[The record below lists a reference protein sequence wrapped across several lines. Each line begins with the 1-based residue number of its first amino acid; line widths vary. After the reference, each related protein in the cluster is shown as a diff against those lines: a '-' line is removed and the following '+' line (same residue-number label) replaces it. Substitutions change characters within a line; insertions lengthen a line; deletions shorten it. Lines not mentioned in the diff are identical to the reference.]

1 MVRLLNDHDP
11 KEAPVSPDSATT
23 PITFATSPLPLA
35 ATFDGGRLTSDG
47 GLPWLGEADA
57 ALGGMCE
64 ALADCIPEWR
74 RGSVRHSLS
83 TLVRQRVF
91 QIALGYEDQDDADT
105 LRRDPLLKLLCGGL
119 LPHTDV
125 DLASQPTFSRLE
137 NAVDR
142 HACYR
147 LAEALV
153 ETYLRE
159 RERDGVP
166 TRLVLDLDGTDDPTH
181 GEQEG
186 SAYHGYYRQHMYH
199 PLLVFDADTGQLVAA
214 ILRPGTVHDSRGVLT
229 FLKRL
234 VPKLRGRWPRVAIE
248 LRADSG
254 FATPKL
260 YSYCEAER
268 IDYTIGLATNARLQD
283 LAAPQLAEA
292 QRRYDAEVTQGEKEG
307 DGENDIEK
315 VRLVGEGRYRADS
328 WERERRVVFKTE
340 VLAKGPNV
348 RFVVTS
354 RTDEEPLALYDW
366 YVERGEAEG
375 WVKDLKN
382 ACRADRLSCHRF
394 WANQFRLLLHAAAY
408 WLLDTLRR
416 WLVGA
421 GSARRQL
428 DTLRLE
434 LLKVGGRVYQWA
446 SRVRLRLASAH
457 PGQALWE
464 LLAARSGRA

>member
-1 MVRLLNDHDP
+1 M
-11 KEAPVSPDSATT
+11 SPDSATT

-57 ALGGMCE
+57 ALGLCE
-64 ALADCIPEWR
+64 ALAACIPEWR
-74 RGSVRHSLS
+74 RGPVRHSLL

-105 LRRDPLLKLLCGGL
+105 LRRDPLLKLLCGR
-119 LPHTDV
+119 LPQTDSD

-142 HACYR
+142 HGCYR

-153 ETYLRE
+153 ETYLCE

-181 GEQEG
+181 GDQEG
-186 SAYHGYYRQHMYH
+186 TAYHGYYRQHMYH
-199 PLLVFDADTGQLVAA
+199 PLLVFDADTGQLVTA
-214 ILRPGTVHDSRGVLT
+214 ILRPGTAHGSRGVLT
-229 FLKRL
+229 LLKRL
-234 VPKLRGRWPRVAIE
+234 VPMLRRRWPEVAIE

-260 YSYCEAER
+260 YSYCEAEG
-268 IDYTIGLATNARLQD
+268 IGYTIGLASNARLQD

-292 QRRYDAEVTQGEKEG
+292 QRRHDDATQEKENGG
-307 DGENDIEK
+307 DGANNEK
-315 VRLVGEGRYRADS
+315 VRLVGEGRYRAES
-328 WERERRVVFKTE
+328 WERERRVVLKTE
-340 VLAKGPNV
+340 VLPKGPNV

-354 RTDEEPLALYDW
+354 RTAEEPLALYDW
-366 YVERGEAEG
+366 YVKRGESEG

-382 ACRADRLSCHRF
+382 ACFADRLSCHRF
-394 WANQFRLLLHAAAY
+394 WANQFRLLLHVAAY
-408 WLLDTLRR
+408 RLLDTLRR
-416 WLVGA
+416 WLARAGA
-421 GSARRQL
+421 ARRQL

-434 LLKVGGRVYQWA
+434 LLKVGGRVYQCA
-446 SRVRLRLASAH
+446 NRVRLRLASSH

-464 LLAARSGRA
+464 LLTARSGRA

>member
-1 MVRLLNDHDP
+1 L
-11 KEAPVSPDSATT
+11 S
-23 PITFATSPLPLA
+23 

-57 ALGGMCE
+57 ALGGLCE
-64 ALADCIPEWR
+64 ALAECIPEWR
-74 RGSVRHSLS
+74 QGPVRHSLL

-91 QIALGYEDQDDADT
+91 QIACGYEDQDDADT
-105 LRRDPLLKLLCGGL
+105 LRRDPLLKLLCGR
-119 LPHTDV
+119 LPEIEAD

-137 NAVDR
+137 NAPDR
-142 HACYR
+142 HSCYR

-153 ETYLRE
+153 EVYLRE
-159 RERDGVP
+159 REREEDGAP

-181 GEQEG
+181 GDQEG
-186 SAYHGYYRQHMYH
+186 TAYHGYYQQHMYH
-199 PLLVFDADTGQLVAA
+199 PLLVFDGSTGQLVAA
-214 ILRPGTVHDSRGVLT
+214 ILRPGTAHDSRGVLT
-229 FLKRL
+229 LLKRL
-234 VPKLRGRWPRVAIE
+234 VPRLRGRWPGVTIE

-260 YSYCEAER
+260 YAYLEAEG
-268 IDYTIGLATNARLQD
+268 IEYTIGLPTNARLRD

-292 QRRYDAEVTQGEKEG
+292 QSQHDAAAAQEEG
-307 DGENDIEK
+307 DGDSNNNNNNNNK

-340 VLAKGPNV
+340 VLPKGPNV
-348 RFVVTS
+348 RFVVTN
-354 RTDEEPLALYDW
+354 RTDLEPLALYEW
-366 YVERGEAEG
+366 YVDRGEAEG

-382 ACRADRLSCHRF
+382 ACFAERLSCMRF

-446 SRVRLRLASAH
+446 SRVRLRLASSH
-457 PGQALWE
+457 PGQGLWE
-464 LLAARSGRA
+464 LLATRSGRA